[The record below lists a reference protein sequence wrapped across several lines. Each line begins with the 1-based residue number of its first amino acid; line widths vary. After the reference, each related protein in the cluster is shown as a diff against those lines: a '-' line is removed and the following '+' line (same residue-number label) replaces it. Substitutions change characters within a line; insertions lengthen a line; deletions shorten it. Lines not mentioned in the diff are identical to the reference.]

1 MLWKEVQ
8 DIQDEL
14 DTAMSTL
21 KENGLKWA
29 EAERNY
35 RKLKS
40 KEILRLHAE
49 HIPTTLIQDVVKG
62 LDEVAD
68 LDFIRNAQNVIYKA
82 NAEEINVK
90 KLELRNTEAEL
101 EREYGYEDNK

>member
-29 EAERNY
+29 AAERDY

-49 HIPTTLIQDVVKG
+49 KIPTTLIQDVVKG

-68 LDFIRNAQNVIYKA
+68 LDFIRNTWLVVYKA
-82 NAEEINVK
+82 CQEEINVK
-90 KLELRNTEAEL
+90 KIELKNTEAEL
-101 EREYGYEDNK
+101 EREIGQ

>member
-49 HIPTTLIQDVVKG
+49 RIPTTLIQDVVKG

-101 EREYGYEDNK
+101 ERELSYEDNK

>member
-1 MLWKEVQ
+1 MLWEEVQ
-8 DIQDEL
+8 EIKVQL

-29 EAERNY
+29 AAERNY

-40 KEILRLHAE
+40 KEILKLHAE
-49 HIPTTLIQDVVKG
+49 KLPVTLIQDVVKG

-68 LDFIRNAQNVIYKA
+68 LDFIRNAQMVIYKA
-82 NAEEINVK
+82 NQEEIIAK
-90 KLELRNTEAEL
+90 RLELKTTEAEL
-101 EREYGYEDNK
+101 EREYVHEDNE